1 VAFLRC
7 LPSHID
13 ALADSPEFD
22 VKGWTVN
29 AVVDRAGVRRITA
42 DQAVEL
48 REDKLGAALFLV
60 DPPRAGAGLDGIY
73 NAAREISE
81 TELAA
86 RTNERAKFYAA
97 EPHFWTQP
105 FAARNE

>member
-1 VAFLRC
+1 MMGPQHQAHLAGALSDLLGAPTIGAVAFLRC

-42 DQAVEL
+42 D
-48 REDKLGAALFLV
+48 
-60 DPPRAGAGLDGIY
+60 
-73 NAAREISE
+73 
-81 TELAA
+81 
-86 RTNERAKFYAA
+86 
-97 EPHFWTQP
+97 
-105 FAARNE
+105 